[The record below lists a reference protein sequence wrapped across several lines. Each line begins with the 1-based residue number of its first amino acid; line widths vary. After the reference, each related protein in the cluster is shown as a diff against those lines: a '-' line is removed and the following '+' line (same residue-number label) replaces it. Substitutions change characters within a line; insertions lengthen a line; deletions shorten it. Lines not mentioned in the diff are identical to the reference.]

1 MDIEKRI
8 NEIVDRLKVVNYQ
21 EELLDSESQFIS
33 IKRGFYQLNNGESI
47 DRESVVKNVGSGTAA
62 VIFAV
67 DIMGNIILVV
77 HPRII
82 LPTKEKI
89 SVEVPAGYIEEGEDS
104 VVAARRELEE
114 ETGYTTEHIFQVDSY
129 FPSLGV
135 SGERIDLFLAID
147 CVKNRQQHLDDD
159 EFIISVTVTLDEF
172 KELVDKSYIKGV
184 NERLGYYHYLEYL
197 GSDKNETNKK
207 KKN

>member
-1 MDIEKRI
+1 MDGISKI
-8 NEIVDRLKVVNYQ
+8 KKAIDKLKIIDYQ
-21 EELLDSESQFIS
+21 EEVISNDSRFIHVKKG
-33 IKRGFYQLNNGESI
+33 IYHLNNGEVI
-47 DRESVVKNVGSGTAA
+47 DRESVVKNVGSGNAA

-197 GSDKNETNKK
+197 GSDKNETCKK